1 MIHEGCQGDL
11 AERLIYDGS
20 HLIAVADRDGAVVT
34 QFLHGPMV
42 DQVLAESH
50 FDSLSGDRTDV
61 SFIASDHLGSVRGL
75 LSWSD
80 STSSVV
86 SQSWLSYDAYGNELS
101 TSTTDL
107 GTVGHTVTSEVRSRF
122 GYTGRDRDS
131 ESDLQYNRAR
141 YYDAATGRWI
151 SKDPIGFAAGDAN
164 LYRYV
169 GNQAT
174 TLTDPS
180 GLKKFKVGGEVFF
193 VHPNDVDPFP
203 SDPHAHIG
211 GANSPR
217 KVHIDTGQIFQGAK
231 PTDCNIGKKTLREL
245 RRQMR
250 AAGLLGLAVTVVLVV
265 PEVAGAAEEGGLP
278 GAVGEIGNIGV
289 DSAVGAATSTAA
301 GGVIIGGAG
310 LAGTTVTIGGSAA
323 AGLSGAAAVG
333 GAVTAAG
340 ATGVGVGYGI
350 GSINVCGSSIHE
362 HLGYGMAWIYV
373 GITE

>member
-1 MIHEGCQGDL
+1 MTARTPRTHCRQVRSSQQAGNIPSINHTLGKFAIHEGCQGAL

-101 TSTTDL
+101 TSTIDL
-107 GTVGHTVTSEVRSRF
+107 GAVGHTVTSEVRSRF

-151 SKDPIGFAAGDAN
+151 SKDPIGFEAGDAN

-169 GNQAT
+169 GNGPTNA
-174 TLTDPS
+174 TDPTGLEQRDDFRRRVMFLVGQGDSTGRIWQHARQS
-180 GLKKFKVGGEVFF
+180 GMFIYGG
-193 VHPNDVDPFP
+193 
-203 SDPHAHIG
+203 SG
-211 GANSPR
+211 SP
-217 KVHIDTGQIFQGAK
+217 IAYDNAWDQQA
-231 PTDCNIGKKTLREL
+231 
-245 RRQMR
+245 
-250 AAGLLGLAVTVVLVV
+250 
-265 PEVAGAAEEGGLP
+265 
-278 GAVGEIGNIGV
+278 
-289 DSAVGAATSTAA
+289 
-301 GGVIIGGAG
+301 IIPIH
-310 LAGTTVTIGGSAA
+310 VNGGSAQQVA
-323 AGLSGAAAVG
+323 NAILSSVRPGNGWQCFTRSV
-333 GAVTAAG
+333 
-340 ATGVGVGYGI
+340 
-350 GSINVCGSSIHE
+350 S
-362 HLGYGMAWIYV
+362 
-373 GITE
+373 